1 MTPEVAEAA
10 PPWSNAAPD
19 PWPGH
24 PERDLRNFPRLW
36 EGMEE
41 ETGQREIPSLR
52 IPEGVPGLELGL
64 GLGLPAALAVENKTL
79 NAFKNLNFIRILS
92 LPAALA
98 PAPSSRRGETPPP

>member
-19 PWPGH
+19 PCPGH
-24 PERDLRNFPRLW
+24 PERDLRSFPRLW

-41 ETGQREIPSLR
+41 EMGHREIPSLR
-52 IPEGVPGLELGL
+52 IPEGVPGLGL
-64 GLGLPAALAVENKTL
+64 GLGLPAALAVENETL
-79 NAFKNLNFIRILS
+79 NAFKKLNFIRILP